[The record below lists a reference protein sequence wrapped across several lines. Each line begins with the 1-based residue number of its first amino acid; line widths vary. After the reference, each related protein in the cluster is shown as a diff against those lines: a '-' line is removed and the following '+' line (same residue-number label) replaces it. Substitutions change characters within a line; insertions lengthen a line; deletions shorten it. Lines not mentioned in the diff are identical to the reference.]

1 MKNKKSAIIIL
12 LLFAIPLFI
21 DIFYANK
28 ILSKSLLYLA
38 FILTALN
45 FTKLNIKK
53 DYILFVIGIFC
64 YLAAILTR
72 ISTNSSLLFISIF
85 FSIMGMGI
93 HFWLYY
99 MNKED

>member
-1 MKNKKSAIIIL
+1 MKDKK
-12 LLFAIPLFI
+12 
-21 DIFYANK
+21 
-28 ILSKSLLYLA
+28 LLYLA
-38 FILTALN
+38 LLIFALRIVIEYFYKNMLLDNTLMYTTFIIYAYY
-45 FTKLNIKK
+45 FTQFKTKK

>member
-12 LLFAIPLFI
+12 LLFAIQLFI
-21 DIFYANK
+21 DIFYDNK

-64 YLAAILTR
+64 YLAAVLTR
-72 ISTNSSLLFISIF
+72 ISTNSSFIFLSMF
-85 FSIMGMGI
+85 LTIMGMGI

-99 MNKED
+99 MNKEN